1 MPRMKKGSRK
11 ATKSTRT
18 DSGSIHAFASQS
30 AWEKWLDE
38 NHRTSDGIWMQ
49 LAKKAS
55 GIPSVTYAEAVESA
69 LCYGWID
76 GQKRPHSET
85 AWLQRFTP
93 RRPKSMWSQINR
105 EKALALIEAKRMKA
119 AGVEQ
124 VERARQDGRWEAAY
138 GSPSALT
145 TDTDFEKALNKNPR
159 AKKFFKTI
167 SAANRYAIL
176 WRIQTAKRAETRES
190 RIRQYVE
197 MLEKGETHH

>member
-1 MPRMKKGSRK
+1 MPQMKKAAKK
-11 ATKSTRT
+11 AAKSTRM
-18 DSGSIHAFASQS
+18 DSDPILGFAGQK
-30 AWEKWLDE
+30 AWENWLEE
-38 NHRTSDGIWMQ
+38 NHRTSSGIWMR

-76 GQKRPHSET
+76 GHKRPHSDT

-93 RRPKSMWSQINR
+93 RRPRSMWSQINR
-105 EKALALIEAKRMKA
+105 DKALALIEARRMKA
-119 AGVEQ
+119 AGLEEI
-124 VERARQDGRWEAAY
+124 ERARQDGRWEAAY

-145 TDTDFEKALNKNPR
+145 TDADFQKALNKNPR

-176 WRIQTAKRAETRES
+176 WRIQTAKRAETRDR
-190 RIRQYVE
+190 RIRDYVE

>member
-1 MPRMKKGSRK
+1 MPQAKKTAKK
-11 ATKSTRT
+11 AVKSTRT
-18 DSGSIHAFASQS
+18 DSDPILDFESQK
-30 AWEKWLDE
+30 AWHKWLE
-38 NHRTSDGIWMQ
+38 GNHRRSDGIWMR

-76 GQKRPHSET
+76 GQKRPHSDT

-105 EKALALIEAKRMKA
+105 EKALALIEARRMKA
-119 AGVEQ
+119 AGLAE

-145 TDTDFEKALNKNPR
+145 TDAAFEKALNNNPR

-176 WRIQTAKRAETRES
+176 WRIQTAKRAETRER
-190 RIRQYVE
+190 RIRDYVE

>member
-1 MPRMKKGSRK
+1 MPRMKKAATK

-18 DSGSIHAFASQS
+18 DSASIRAFASQS

-55 GIPSVTYAEAVESA
+55 GFPSVTYAEAVESA

-76 GQKRPHSET
+76 GQKRPYSET

-124 VERARQDGRWEAAY
+124 VERARQDGRWDAAY

-145 TDTDFEKALNKNPR
+145 TDADFEKALNKSPR

>member
-1 MPRMKKGSRK
+1 MR
-11 ATKSTRT
+11 
-18 DSGSIHAFASQS
+18 
-30 AWEKWLDE
+30 
-38 NHRTSDGIWMQ
+38 

-55 GIPSVTYAEAVESA
+55 GIPSLTYAEALESA

-76 GQKRPHSET
+76 GLKRPHSDT

-93 RRPKSMWSQINR
+93 RRSRSMWSQINR
-105 EKALALIEAKRMKA
+105 EKALALIESRRMRA
-119 AGVEQ
+119 AGLEE

-145 TDTDFEKALNKNPR
+145 TDPEFQKALSKNPR

-176 WRIQTAKRAETRES
+176 WRIQTAKKAETRER
-190 RIRQYVE
+190 RIKEYVA
-197 MLEKGETHH
+197 MLEKGETLH

>member
-1 MPRMKKGSRK
+1 MR
-11 ATKSTRT
+11 
-18 DSGSIHAFASQS
+18 AFASQS
-30 AWEKWLDE
+30 VWDKWLDE

-49 LAKKAS
+49 LARKAS

-76 GQKRPHSET
+76 GQKRPHSDT

-124 VERARQDGRWEAAY
+124 VERARQDGRWDAAY

-145 TDTDFEKALNKNPR
+145 TDADFERRSTKAR
-159 AKKFFKTI
+159 ARKSSSRQSARRTGMPSSGASRRPSEPKHGKAASGSTSKCWRKARRTI
-167 SAANRYAIL
+167 R
-176 WRIQTAKRAETRES
+176 
-190 RIRQYVE
+190 
-197 MLEKGETHH
+197 

>member
-1 MPRMKKGSRK
+1 MKKAAKK
-11 ATKSTRT
+11 AAKSTRT
-18 DSGSIHAFASQS
+18 DSDPILGFESQR
-30 AWEKWLDE
+30 AWERWLEE
-38 NHRTSDGIWMQ
+38 NHGTPTGIWMR

-76 GQKRPHSET
+76 GQKRPHTES

-105 EKALALIEAKRMKA
+105 EKALGLIEAKRMRV
-119 AGVEQ
+119 AGLAE
-124 VERARQDGRWEAAY
+124 VERARQDGRWESAY

-145 TDTDFEKALNKNPR
+145 TDAEFEKALNKNPR

-176 WRIQTAKRAETRES
+176 WRIKTAKRAETRER
-190 RIRQYVE
+190 RIRDYVE

>member
-1 MPRMKKGSRK
+1 MPHMKKAAKKGV
-11 ATKSTRT
+11 KSTRT
-18 DSGSIHAFASQS
+18 DSDPMLGFESQKT
-30 AWEKWLDE
+30 WERWLEE
-38 NHRTSDGIWMQ
+38 NHGTSPGIWMR

-55 GIPSVTYAEAVESA
+55 DTPSVTYTEAVESA

-76 GQKRPHSET
+76 GQKRPHSDT

-93 RRPKSMWSQINR
+93 RRSKSMWSQINR
-105 EKALALIEAKRMKA
+105 DKALGLIEAKRMKV
-119 AGVEQ
+119 AGIAE

-145 TDTDFEKALNKNPR
+145 TDAEFQKALNKSPV

-176 WRIQTAKRAETRES
+176 WRIQTAKRAETRER
-190 RIRQYVE
+190 RIREYVE
-197 MLEKGETHH
+197 MLEKGETLH

>member
-1 MPRMKKGSRK
+1 MPRMKKAATK

-18 DSGSIHAFASQS
+18 DSAPIRAFTSQS

-176 WRIQTAKRAETRES
+176 WRIQTAKRTETRES

>member
-1 MPRMKKGSRK
+1 MPRGKKTAKK
-11 ATKSTRT
+11 AAKSARI
-18 DSGSIHAFASQS
+18 DPALILGFESQK
-30 AWEKWLDE
+30 AWERWLDE
-38 NHRTSDGIWMQ
+38 NHRTTEGIWMR

-76 GQKRPHSET
+76 GQKRPHSDT

-93 RRPKSMWSQINR
+93 RRSRSMWSQINR
-105 EKALALIEAKRMKA
+105 EKVLALIEAKRMKT
-119 AGVEQ
+119 AGIEE

-138 GSPSALT
+138 GSQSTLT
-145 TDTDFEKALNKNPR
+145 TDPEFQKALNKNPR

-176 WRIQTAKRAETRES
+176 WRIQTAKRAETRER
-190 RIRQYVE
+190 RIRDYVE

>member
-1 MPRMKKGSRK
+1 MASKPPAKKTS
-11 ATKSTRT
+11 KSTRM
-18 DSGSIHAFASQS
+18 DADPVHDFVNQR
-30 AWEKWLDE
+30 AWEEWLAE
-38 NHRTSDGIWMQ
+38 NHRASSGVWMR

-55 GIPSVTYAEAVESA
+55 GIPSITYAEALESA

-76 GQKRPHSET
+76 GLKRPHSGT

-93 RRPKSMWSQINR
+93 RRPRSMWSQINR

-119 AGVEQ
+119 AGLAEI
-124 VERARQDGRWEAAY
+124 ERAKQDGRWETAY

-145 TDTDFEKALNKNPR
+145 TDPEFQKALNKNPL

-176 WRIQTAKRAETRES
+176 WRIQTAKKAETRER
-190 RIRQYVE
+190 RIKEYVAR
-197 MLEKGETHH
+197 LEKGETLH